1 MKFLFES
8 VDGKES
14 IQLPVNPPVF
24 HINDGSSNT
33 TIETIGLGEITMIGK
48 EKPIEITLES
58 YFPAETQRCI
68 LYAEGN
74 KKAETPNAMEPY
86 KYIEVFKR
94 WKSLGKHILLTISDT
109 PVDKVKVVIENLAYG
124 EEGGS
129 RDVKYELQLREYR
142 SYDLKPTPNGQK
154 VVAATKDEKQSRKDQ
169 VAPNGIYVV
178 KAGDCLWKIAKLVYG
193 DGSRY
198 KEIMTGNRL
207 KSDLIL
213 VGQRLKV

>member
-1 MKFLFES
+1 MKFLFYS
-8 VDGKES
+8 NDGKES

-24 HINDGSSNT
+24 HISDGSSIT

-48 EKPIEITLES
+48 GRLIEITLES
-58 YFPAETQRCI
+58 HFPAEIGRYLHFLNDVEIAYVTEARTPYEYISI
-68 LYAEGN
+68 L
-74 KKAETPNAMEPY
+74 
-86 KYIEVFKR
+86 KR
-94 WKSLGKHILLTISDT
+94 WKTLEKAIRLIITDT
-109 PVDKVKVVIENLAYG
+109 PVNIPVVIENLTYS

-142 SYDLKPTPNGQK
+142 SYELRPTTDGQK
-154 VVAATKDEKQSRKDQ
+154 VVAASKDTKQSRKDQ
-169 VAPNGIYVV
+169 IAPNGVYVV
-178 KAGDCLWKIAKLVYG
+178 KAGDSLWKIAKMVYG

-198 KEIMTGNRL
+198 KEIMTRNKL